1 MTDTETG
8 VQNRILQTENLH
20 NVRELGGYPA
30 AGGKTVKWGLLF
42 RAGELSDV
50 AGNDK
55 RLLEA
60 QNITTIV
67 DFRSDNER
75 RAAPD
80 AALNTVRR
88 RLELSIDAGNLM
100 DMASTE
106 IGAEAE
112 MKKLYRALPEE
123 AVPRYRVLFSLLAD
137 PGNTPLLFHCTAG
150 KDRTGLA
157 AALILYALGTDMPV
171 IFDDYLESARRL
183 GKRFAPVIARE
194 PYMAPYMTV
203 QRSYLETAFAR
214 IEECGG
220 LDRYIQDELGA
231 DVQLLRRLYT
241 E

>member
-8 VQNRILQTENLH
+8 VRNRILQTENLY

-42 RAGELSDV
+42 RAGELPELT
-50 AGNDK
+50 GNDK
-55 RLLEA
+55 RLLE
-60 QNITTIV
+60 QRNITTIV

-80 AALNTVRR
+80 AVLDTVRR

-106 IGAEAE
+106 NGAETE

-123 AVPRYRVLFSLLAD
+123 AAPRYRVLFSLLAD
-137 PGNTPLLFHCTAG
+137 PGATPLLFHCTAG

-157 AALILYALGTDMPV
+157 AALVLHALGADMRT
-171 IFDDYLESARRL
+171 IFDDYLESARCL
-183 GKRFAPVIARE
+183 AKRFAPVIARE

-203 QRSYLETAFAR
+203 QRSYLETAFVR
-214 IEECGG
+214 IEEYGG
-220 LDRYIQDELGA
+220 IDRYIQDELGA
-231 DVQLLRRLYT
+231 DVQALRRLYT